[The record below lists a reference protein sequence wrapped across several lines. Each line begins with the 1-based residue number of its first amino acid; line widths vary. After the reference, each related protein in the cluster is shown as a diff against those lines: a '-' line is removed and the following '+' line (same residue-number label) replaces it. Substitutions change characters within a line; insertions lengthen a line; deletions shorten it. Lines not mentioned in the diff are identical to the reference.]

1 MCTPLFDGGST
12 CNGNSEHGVA
22 LEGNYTF
29 GKVQVLK
36 TMEEKALLH
45 IQEPIERVTSKIRLI
60 EKELQYKIQALQ
72 INKSMV
78 YAFTIQVQHGREKL
92 VNAKLE
98 FEAIYVFMVKVEE
111 LVDTKVVKKVKH
123 IKYPIGILSTPKK
136 YLSLAHFTMLSSI
149 IKVKRKKTRLFS
161 W

>member
-12 CNGNSEHGVA
+12 CNGDSEHGVT
-22 LEGNYTF
+22 LEGNYTL
-29 GKVQVLK
+29 GEVQVPK

-60 EKELQYKIQALQ
+60 EEELQYKIQALQ

-78 YAFTIQVQHGREKL
+78 YAFTIQVEHGREKL
-92 VNAKLE
+92 VKAKLE
-98 FEAIYVFMVKVEE
+98 FEAICVFMVKVEE
-111 LVDTKVVKKVKH
+111 LVDTKVVKKVRH

-136 YLSLAHFTMLSSI
+136 KNSLAHFTMLSSI
-149 IKVKRKKTRLFS
+149 IKVKKN
-161 W
+161 